1 MIWNLRAEI
10 FRRFVKPVILIS
22 WSLVGGSLLLSFI
35 LPLQSGERIRLLGLF
50 VIACLYFYLLYS
62 VFIPRFGLRPWMHYA
77 ILAVDILFISLA
89 YSVLGKYQ
97 ISLTP
102 VYVLAI
108 LFSGMLAGKRA
119 GWLAAGLSFLGS
131 FAVENVYDLP
141 MQQQTLMQGVHLL
154 AFSLTAYVGSALGE
168 ALTNQVRDSKQR
180 NDDLSL
186 LLEASLVATSSLD
199 LEHTIPLLAQKIVQG
214 LPVSFARIDLLNGDE
229 IVPYGQAGFR
239 FTSDLKQTKSLPFK
253 IAEIPWFER
262 CLTQRRTIQASISEI
277 HHPEHILAFY
287 ALFPEEVIHVCFVP
301 LVVAQRVVGIISV
314 GEARQSEREAFTQH
328 KLDFLETLANQIS
341 VVIENASLN
350 QAERKKA
357 RRLEILHEISSI
369 IGSTIELN
377 DLLEKLYSL
386 LIQVLPADTYYV
398 GILNPLERVIE
409 LRLFIDEGERF
420 SGQQIPVD
428 SGLAGYVVREQK
440 PLLVYQLSQEM
451 ERLPVKPLILGKAKV
466 SESWLGVPMS
476 AGEHFRGVLAIASYQ
491 PNMFTEEDLSLLMNV
506 ASQAALALDN
516 ARHHAEVEERA
527 RRDSLTGAYN
537 HGHFLLLLKQLV
549 GKAML
554 MGEPLSLIMLDIDYF
569 KEYNDQYGHLV
580 GDDVLCLAVDT
591 IQKYIK
597 SEDIIGRWGG
607 EEFGVI
613 LNQSSIEAACRIA
626 NQIRRG
632 LAEIK
637 IDSDNGSA
645 IPTPT
650 VSQGIASLPAHT
662 DNALDLVEKADQ
674 ALYTAKSAG
683 RDKIRVF
690 GEVVRC

>member
-1 MIWNLRAEI
+1 MIWDLRAEI
-10 FRRFVKPVILIS
+10 FRRFVKPVMLIS
-22 WSLVGGSLLLSFI
+22 WSLAGGILLLLLL

-50 VIACLYFYLLYS
+50 VIVCLFFYFIYS
-62 VFIPRFGLRPWMHYA
+62 YFIPRFGLRPWMHYA
-77 ILAVDILFISLA
+77 ILTADILFITLA
-89 YSVLGKYQ
+89 YAVLVKYH

-119 GWLAAGLSFLGS
+119 VWLAAGLSFFGS
-131 FAVENVYDLP
+131 FAVENLYDLP
-141 MQQQTLMQGVHLL
+141 MQQQTLTQGMHLL
-154 AFSLTAYVGSALGE
+154 AFSLTAYVGGALGE
-168 ALTNQVRDSKQR
+168 ALARQVRDSKQR

-239 FTSDLKQTKSLPFK
+239 MASDSKLAKSRPFK
-253 IAEIPWFER
+253 IAEIPWFKR
-262 CLTQRRTIQASISEI
+262 CVTQRRTIQASISEI
-277 HHPEHILAFY
+277 HHPEHLLAFY

-301 LVVAQRVVGIISV
+301 LVVTQRVVGIISV
-314 GEARQSEREAFTQH
+314 GEARQSEREAFTQQ

-341 VVIENASLN
+341 VVIENASLH

-369 IGSTIELN
+369 IGSTIELD

-398 GILNPLERVIE
+398 GFLNPLKRVIE

-420 SGQQIPVD
+420 YGQQIPVD

-451 ERLPVKPLILGKAKV
+451 DSLPIKPLILGKVKA

-476 AGEHFRGVLAIASYQ
+476 AGEHFRGVLAIASYT
-491 PNMFTEEDLSLLMNV
+491 PKMFSEEDLSLLMNV

-537 HGHFLLLLKQLV
+537 HGHFLMLLKHMV
-549 GKAML
+549 GKAVV

-569 KEYNDQYGHLV
+569 KDYNDQFGHMI
-580 GDDVLCLAVDT
+580 GDDVLCLAVDV
-591 IQKYIK
+591 IQKIIK
-597 SEDIIGRWGG
+597 AEDIIGRWGG
-607 EEFGVI
+607 EEFAVI
-613 LNQSSIEAACRIA
+613 LNQTSLDAACQIA
-626 NQIRRG
+626 
-632 LAEIK
+632 
-637 IDSDNGSA
+637 D
-645 IPTPT
+645 
-650 VSQGIASLPAHT
+650 
-662 DNALDLVEKADQ
+662 
-674 ALYTAKSAG
+674 
-683 RDKIRVF
+683 
-690 GEVVRC
+690 